1 MGVTNSNKTIS
12 PNQIAC
18 DGSLLVTLSLTAA
31 PDIIT
36 DPTDIVLTLDRSS
49 SMQGDPL
56 ANLKLGAKT
65 FIDIIADATGGT
77 ASGQIGYGSRI
88 GIVKQEQEPEVAAD
102 RYRQQNVCH
111 AACVIHILPFLVRI
125 LNYNFGHKGSLS
137 HPRTGPD

>member
-56 ANLKLGAKT
+56 ANLKLGAKPSST
-65 FIDIIADATGGT
+65 SSPTPLVAPPPAKSDT
-77 ASGQIGYGSRI
+77 A
-88 GIVKQEQEPEVAAD
+88 AAS
-102 RYRQQNVCH
+102 
-111 AACVIHILPFLVRI
+111 ALSALPAL
-125 LNYNFGHKGSLS
+125 LLWTPSS
-137 HPRTGPD
+137 SPM